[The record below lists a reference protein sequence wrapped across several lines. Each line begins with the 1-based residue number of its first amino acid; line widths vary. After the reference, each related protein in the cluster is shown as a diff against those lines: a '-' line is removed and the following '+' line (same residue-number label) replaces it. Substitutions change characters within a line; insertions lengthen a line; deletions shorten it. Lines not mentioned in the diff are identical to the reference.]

1 MVGASCSVRLR
12 EHTPWSLTGVTS
24 VAPDRFKG
32 TTMLYRPN
40 TCISFARRLALCV
53 AAFGFYAASLPI
65 CHAAD
70 TEASAASEA
79 VPAGAS
85 VDTESGT
92 ISLIDQKNAL
102 IVVTVPGHDDLSF
115 SVKDH
120 RDVLDVVKVGDKLT
134 TRYLEPYVTG
144 LTPANGA
151 AVTRLNHTAKVTQHS
166 SGADN
171 ENFQV
176 LRVFSG
182 VAQVTGVD
190 RKLNLLTVVDK
201 SGTARSVRVSR
212 PDLVE
217 VMQTLKHHSH
227 VKITY
232 ESEMTVIIAR

>member
-1 MVGASCSVRLR
+1 
-12 EHTPWSLTGVTS
+12 
-24 VAPDRFKG
+24 
-32 TTMLYRPN
+32 MLYRSN
-40 TCISFARRLALCV
+40 TCIAFARCLALSV
-53 AAFGFYAASLPI
+53 AACGFFAASAPI
-65 CHAAD
+65 CRAAD
-70 TEASAASEA
+70 QDASAASEA

-102 IVVTVPGHDDLSF
+102 IVVTVPGRDDLSF

-120 RDVLDVVKVGDKLT
+120 RDVLNVVKVGDKLT
-134 TRYLEPYVTG
+134 THYMEPYVTE
-144 LTPANGA
+144 LTPAEGA

-166 SGADN
+166 SGADQ

-201 SGTARSVRVSR
+201 SGTARSIRVSR
-212 PDLVE
+212 PDLIE
-217 VMQTLKHHSH
+217 VMQNLKHHSH
-227 VKITY
+227 VRIKY
-232 ESEMTVIIAR
+232 ESEMTVIVAR

>member
-1 MVGASCSVRLR
+1 MAGAFCSARLR
-12 EHTPWSLTGVTS
+12 EHTPWSLTGAAS
-24 VAPDRFKG
+24 AAPDRFKG
-32 TTMLYRPN
+32 TTMLYRSN
-40 TCISFARRLALCV
+40 TGVAFARCLALSV
-53 AAFGFYAASLPI
+53 AALGLLAASAPV
-65 CHAAD
+65 CRAAD
-70 TEASAASEA
+70 TDASAASEA
-79 VPAGAS
+79 MPAGAS

-102 IVVTVPGHDDLSF
+102 IVVTVPGRDDLSF

-120 RDVLDVVKVGDKLT
+120 PDVLKVVKVGDKLT
-134 TRYLEPYVTG
+134 THFMEPYVTG
-144 LTPANGA
+144 LTPAGGA
-151 AVTRLNHTAKVTQHS
+151 AVTRLTHTAKITQHS

-212 PDLVE
+212 PDLIE

-232 ESEMTVIIAR
+232 ESEMTVIVAR

>member
-1 MVGASCSVRLR
+1 
-12 EHTPWSLTGVTS
+12 
-24 VAPDRFKG
+24 
-32 TTMLYRPN
+32 MLYRSN
-40 TCISFARRLALCV
+40 TCLSFARRLALSV
-53 AAFGFYAASLPI
+53 AAVGFFAGPVAL

-79 VPAGAS
+79 VPTGAF
-85 VDTESGT
+85 VDTENGT

-120 RDVLDVVKVGDKLT
+120 PDVLNVVKVGDKFT
-134 TRYLEPYVTG
+134 THYLEPYVTG
-144 LTPANGA
+144 LTPAGSA
-151 AVTRLNHTAKVTQHS
+151 AVTRLTHTAKITQHS

-176 LRVFSG
+176 LRVFTG

-212 PDLVE
+212 PDLIE

-232 ESEMTVIIAR
+232 ESEMTIIVAR